1 MVSTPVVKEG
11 MPYIIA
17 LAIVTAVVAYF
28 FPLWSLIPGGLLL
41 FVTYFFRNPERSVSQ
56 EKGIIVSPADGRV
69 MSVSEIYEDQYIKGP
84 ARKVNIFLSVFDVHI
99 NRIPI
104 GGTIKFQHYI
114 KGKFLPAWREEVAAE
129 NERHAL
135 GIENDGMKVL
145 VTQIA
150 GLIARRIVSW
160 VTVGAEL
167 RQGERYGLIK
177 FGSSTE
183 VAVPMNVEILVKKG
197 DRVKGGETIIGRLKH
212 DD

>member
-28 FPLWSLIPGGLLL
+28 HLLWSLVPGALLL
-41 FVTYFFRNPERSVSQ
+41 FVTFFFRNPCRCIPAES
-56 EKGIIVSPADGRV
+56 GIIVSPADGRV
-69 MSVSEIYEDQYIKGP
+69 MSVTEVYEDQFIKGP

-104 GGTIKFQHYI
+104 CGTIKYQQYI
-114 KGKFLPAWREEVAAE
+114 KGRFLPAWREEVSAE
-129 NERHAL
+129 NERHTL
-135 GIENDGMKVL
+135 GIENDSMKVL

-150 GLIARRIVSW
+150 GIIARRIISW
-160 VTVGAEL
+160 VTVGDEL
-167 RQGERYGLIK
+167 CQGERYGLIK

-183 VAVPMNVEILVKKG
+183 VTVPMNVEILVKKG

-212 DD
+212 D